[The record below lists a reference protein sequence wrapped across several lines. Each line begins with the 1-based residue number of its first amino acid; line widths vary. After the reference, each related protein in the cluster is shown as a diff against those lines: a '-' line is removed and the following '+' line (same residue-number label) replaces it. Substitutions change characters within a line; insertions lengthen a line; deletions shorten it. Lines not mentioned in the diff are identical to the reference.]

1 MTKGFLEKLSGKLAR
16 KAFRNLGWDL
26 AKPFRCSHNYSMP
39 NSNEIAK
46 LNQLLSDIKVL
57 VGSLSIL
64 DKATESKDLVVSATA
79 LDALNFRVREI
90 SKTYIALALND
101 ATKDLTN
108 ITSSKKFST
117 LQIEDI
123 LIELS
128 KPTPNLKKL
137 HDLMDAQLE
146 SLRKIALSE
155 ILTLSID

>member
-1 MTKGFLEKLSGKLAR
+1 
-16 KAFRNLGWDL
+16 
-26 AKPFRCSHNYSMP
+26 MP

-64 DKATESKDLVVSATA
+64 DKATESKDQVVSATA

-101 ATKDLTN
+101 ATKDSTN
-108 ITSSKKFST
+108 LTSSKKFST

-128 KPTPNLKKL
+128 KQTPNLKKL
-137 HDLMDAQLE
+137 HELMDAQLE

-155 ILTLSID
+155 ILTLSIE

>member
-1 MTKGFLEKLSGKLAR
+1 
-16 KAFRNLGWDL
+16 
-26 AKPFRCSHNYSMP
+26 MP

-64 DKATESKDLVVSATA
+64 DKATESKDQVVSATA

-117 LQIEDI
+117 LQI
-123 LIELS
+123 
-128 KPTPNLKKL
+128 
-137 HDLMDAQLE
+137 
-146 SLRKIALSE
+146 
-155 ILTLSID
+155 